1 MRGLP
6 MFIIAIIF
14 LVVAVAGLLYATGA
28 GGKAA
33 TRPAEPRTRPA
44 AGSTTQPSTQ
54 PTSKPT
60 RLQVVID
67 TNLGPMVVELDEQ
80 LTPATVKN
88 FLQYVD
94 DRFYDGVIFHR
105 VLQGFMIQA
114 GGFTTDLRPKKPPY
128 PPVVNESREAA
139 GNTRGTIAMART
151 NHPDSATSQFFI
163 NHSDNRQ
170 LDTYGGGYTVFGRV
184 VEGMEVVDKIAKVPV
199 RRTALSEGQ
208 PVDNVVIRSIR
219 RK

>member
-1 MRGLP
+1 MS
-6 MFIIAIIF
+6 IIVIIF
-14 LVVAVAGLLYATGA
+14 LIATVAGLLYATRS
-28 GGKAA
+28 GGKAV
-33 TRPAEPRTRPA
+33 TSPAEPRTRPA
-44 AGSTTQPSTQ
+44 AGPTVQPTTQSSTQ
-54 PTSKPT
+54 PTTKPT
-60 RLQVVID
+60 RLRVVID
-67 TNLGPMVVELDEQ
+67 TNLGSMVVELDEQ
-80 LTPATVKN
+80 RTPATVKN

-94 DRFYDGVIFHR
+94 DQFYDGVIFHR

-114 GGFTTDLRPKKPPY
+114 GGFTTNLRPKTPPY
-128 PPVVNESREAA
+128 PPVVNESRKAA

-151 NHPDSATSQFFI
+151 KHPDSATSQFFI

-184 VEGMEVVDKIAKVPV
+184 VEGMEVVDKIAGVPV